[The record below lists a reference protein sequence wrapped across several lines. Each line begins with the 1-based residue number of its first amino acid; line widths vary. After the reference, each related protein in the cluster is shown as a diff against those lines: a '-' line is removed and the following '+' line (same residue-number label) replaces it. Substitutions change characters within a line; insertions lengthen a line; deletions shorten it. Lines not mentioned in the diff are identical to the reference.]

1 MIIAPSFGRAD
12 SANKPQITLDPAA
25 ETNRK
30 IDNAMTKCH
39 FHALTDQ
46 HRLNPT
52 KTLLD
57 RNPVG
62 QEPREEKRVVES
74 ASINAGSLLF
84 LATLDYPV
92 KYCFNEHDTLRQR
105 HHL

>member
-1 MIIAPSFGRAD
+1 MLSQISID
-12 SANKPQITLDPAA
+12 SIRPKPTW
-25 ETNRK
+25 TG
-30 IDNAMTKCH
+30 TH
-39 FHALTDQ
+39 
-46 HRLNPT
+46 
-52 KTLLD
+52 LD

-74 ASINAGSLLF
+74 ASIDAGSLLF